1 MESLKWIIGYLKY
14 HIPKYSIAL
23 ILVLITSLLSMIN
36 PFLAGDI
43 VDRVLNG
50 NEKNI
55 LIPILIIMLVVVVI
69 KGILTYTYQ
78 MIFERVSQDILLNI
92 RKDLYSKLLKLDFDY
107 YNNTKT
113 GDIMARMTG
122 DTDALRHFI
131 AWVVYNILSNLSVF
145 IFAIISMAI
154 VSLPLTLFM
163 LAICPIIAIIT
174 IKMGVQISPT
184 FYNIR
189 EAYSRLNSVTQEN
202 ISGNRVV
209 KAFSRED
216 YEIEKFNKENLNYK
230 EKNMDTTKIIGKYM
244 PVLEY
249 LSSFLSIIMI
259 LVGGILVI
267 NKSMTLGDL
276 VIFNGLLWALNNP
289 MRMAGYLINDTERFI
304 ASSIKIR
311 ELLNT
316 ESNIKNS
323 KAPVKSERI
332 HGDILFDNVSFNY
345 GDTAALKNVSFE
357 AKCGQTIG
365 IIGPTGAGKSTLVN
379 LICRFYDATE
389 GEILIDYTPIKNID
403 IKQLRSSIGMAM
415 QDIFLFSDTIEGNIA
430 YGNPSVSLD
439 KVKDIAK
446 LSEAHGFISE
456 MPEGYDTIIG
466 ERGVGLSGGQR
477 QRISLARALIT
488 NPSILILDD
497 TTSAVD
503 METEFKIQKEVNLN
517 NPNRTNFIIA
527 HRISSVKSADL
538 ILVLDNGRIIESGTH
553 DSLVNNKGYYY
564 EVYKTQFG
572 DFNLSKE
579 VI

>member
-1 MESLKWIIGYLKY
+1 MESLKWIMGYLKY

-389 GEILIDYTPIKNID
+389 GEVLIDYTPIKNID

>member
-43 VDRVLNG
+43 VDRVLKG

-389 GEILIDYTPIKNID
+389 GEVLIDYTPIKNID

-477 QRISLARALIT
+477 QRISLARVLIT

>member
-43 VDRVLNG
+43 VDRVLKG

-345 GDTAALKNVSFE
+345 GDTVALKNVSFE

-389 GEILIDYTPIKNID
+389 GEVLIDYTPIKNID

>member
-1 MESLKWIIGYLKY
+1 MESLKWIMGYLKY

-389 GEILIDYTPIKNID
+389 GEVLIDYTPIKNID
-403 IKQLRSSIGMAM
+403 IKQLRSSIVMAM

-503 METEFKIQKEVNLN
+503 METEFKIQKEANLN

>member
-145 IFAIISMAI
+145 IFAIISMVI

-389 GEILIDYTPIKNID
+389 GEVLIDYTPIKNID

>member
-1 MESLKWIIGYLKY
+1 MESLKWIMGYLKY

-389 GEILIDYTPIKNID
+389 GEVLIDYTPIKNID

-477 QRISLARALIT
+477 QRISLARVLIT

>member
-332 HGDILFDNVSFNY
+332 HGDILFDNVSSNY

-389 GEILIDYTPIKNID
+389 GEVLIDYTPIKNID

>member
-1 MESLKWIIGYLKY
+1 MESLKWIMGYLKY

-389 GEILIDYTPIKNID
+389 GEVLIDYTPIKNID

-456 MPEGYDTIIG
+456 MSEGYDTIIG

>member
-1 MESLKWIIGYLKY
+1 MESLKWIMGYLKY

-43 VDRVLNG
+43 VDRVLKG

-389 GEILIDYTPIKNID
+389 GEVLIDYTPIKNID

-477 QRISLARALIT
+477 QRISLARVLIT

>member
-1 MESLKWIIGYLKY
+1 MESLKWIMGYLKK
-14 HIPKYSIAL
+14 HILKYSISL
-23 ILVLITSLLSMIN
+23 ILVLVTSLLCMIN

-43 VDRVLNG
+43 IDKVLNG
-50 NEKNI
+50 NQKNI
-55 LIPILIIMLVVVVI
+55 LIPILIAMIIVVVI
-69 KGILTYTYQ
+69 KGLITYLYQ
-78 MIFERVSQDILLNI
+78 IIFEKISQDILLEI
-92 RKDLYSKLLKLDFDY
+92 REDLYSKLLKLDFDY

-131 AWVVYNILSNLSVF
+131 AWVVYNILSNVSIF
-145 IFAIISMAI
+145 IFAIISMAY
-154 VSLPLTLFM
+154 VNLPLTLFM
-163 LAICPIIAIIT
+163 LSICPVIAILT
-174 IKMGVQISPT
+174 VKMGIKISPT

-189 EAYSRLNSVTQEN
+189 EAYSRLNSITQEN

-216 YEIEKFNKENLNYK
+216 YEIEKFEKENLNYK
-230 EKNMDTTKIIGKYM
+230 DRNLDTTKVIGKYM

-276 VIFNGLLWALNNP
+276 VIFNGLIWALNNP
-289 MRMAGYLINDTERFI
+289 MRMAGYLINDTERFV

-316 ESNIKNS
+316 ESNIKEPE
-323 KAPVKSERI
+323 APIKSERI
-332 HGDILFDNVSFNY
+332 RGDIIFDNVSFSY
-345 GDTAALKNVSFE
+345 GDTTALKNVSFQ
-357 AKCGQTIG
+357 AKRGQTIG
-365 IIGPTGAGKSTLVN
+365 IIGPTGSGKSTLVN

-389 GEILIDYTPIKNID
+389 GKVYIDNVPIKDLN

-430 YGNPSVSLD
+430 YGSPSVSLE
-439 KVKDIAK
+439 KIKDIAK
-446 LSEAHGFISE
+446 LSEAHNFISE
-456 MPEGYDTIIG
+456 MPEGYDTIVG

-553 DSLVNNKGYYY
+553 DSLVKNRGYYY
-564 EVYKTQFG
+564 DVYKTQFG
-572 DFNLSKE
+572 DFNVSKE
-579 VI
+579 AI

>member
-230 EKNMDTTKIIGKYM
+230 ETNMDTTKIIGKYM

-389 GEILIDYTPIKNID
+389 GEVLIDYTPIKNID

>member
-1 MESLKWIIGYLKY
+1 MESLKWIMGYLKY

-389 GEILIDYTPIKNID
+389 GEVLIDYTPIKNID

-415 QDIFLFSDTIEGNIA
+415 QDIFLFSDTIGGNIA

>member
-1 MESLKWIIGYLKY
+1 MESLKWIMGYLKK
-14 HIPKYSIAL
+14 HILKYSISL
-23 ILVLITSLLSMIN
+23 ILVLVTSLLCMIN

-43 VDRVLNG
+43 IDKVLNG

-69 KGILTYTYQ
+69 KGLITYLYQ
-78 MIFERVSQDILLNI
+78 IIFEKISQDILLEI
-92 RKDLYSKLLKLDFDY
+92 REDLYSKLLKLDFDY

-389 GEILIDYTPIKNID
+389 GEVLIDYTPIKNID

>member
-1 MESLKWIIGYLKY
+1 MESLKWIMGYLKN

-43 VDRVLNG
+43 IDRVLNG

-55 LIPILIIMLVVVVI
+55 LIPILITMLVVVVI
-69 KGILTYTYQ
+69 KGVLTYIYQ
-78 MIFERVSQDILLNI
+78 MIFEKVSQDILLNI

-145 IFAIISMAI
+145 IFAIISMSI

-163 LAICPIIAIIT
+163 LTICPIIAITT
-174 IKMGVQISPT
+174 IKMGIQISPT

-189 EAYSRLNSVTQEN
+189 EAYSKLNSVTQEN

-230 EKNMDTTKIIGKYM
+230 EKNMDTTNIIGKYM

-345 GDTAALKNVSFE
+345 GDTVALKNISFE

-389 GEILIDYTPIKNID
+389 GEVLIDYTPIKNID

-430 YGNPSVSLD
+430 YGNPSASLD

-553 DSLVNNKGYYY
+553 NSLVNNKGYYY

>member
-1 MESLKWIIGYLKY
+1 
-14 HIPKYSIAL
+14 
-23 ILVLITSLLSMIN
+23 MIN

-43 VDRVLNG
+43 IDKVLNG
-50 NEKNI
+50 NQKNI
-55 LIPILIIMLVVVVI
+55 LIPILIAMIIVVVI
-69 KGILTYTYQ
+69 KGLITYLYQ
-78 MIFERVSQDILLNI
+78 IIFEKISQDILLEI
-92 RKDLYSKLLKLDFDY
+92 REDLYSKLLKLDFDY

-131 AWVVYNILSNLSVF
+131 AWVVYNILSNVSIF
-145 IFAIISMAI
+145 IFAIISMAY
-154 VSLPLTLFM
+154 VNLPLTLFM
-163 LAICPIIAIIT
+163 LSICPVIAILT
-174 IKMGVQISPT
+174 VKMGIKISPT

-189 EAYSRLNSVTQEN
+189 EAYSRLNSITQEN

-216 YEIEKFNKENLNYK
+216 YEIEKFEKENLNYK
-230 EKNMDTTKIIGKYM
+230 DKNLDTTKVIGKYM

-276 VIFNGLLWALNNP
+276 VIFNGLIWALNNP
-289 MRMAGYLINDTERFI
+289 MRMAGYLINDTERFV

-316 ESNIKNS
+316 ESNIKEPE
-323 KAPVKSERI
+323 APIKSERI
-332 HGDILFDNVSFNY
+332 RGDIIFDNVSFSY
-345 GDTAALKNVSFE
+345 GDTTALKNVSFQ
-357 AKCGQTIG
+357 AKRGQTIG
-365 IIGPTGAGKSTLVN
+365 IIGPTGSGKSTLVN

-389 GEILIDYTPIKNID
+389 GKVYIDNVPIKDLN

-430 YGNPSVSLD
+430 YGSPSVSLE
-439 KVKDIAK
+439 KIKDIAK
-446 LSEAHGFISE
+446 LSEAHNFISE
-456 MPEGYDTIIG
+456 MPEGYDTIVG

-553 DSLVNNKGYYY
+553 DSLVKNRGYYY
-564 EVYKTQFG
+564 DVYKTQFG
-572 DFNLSKE
+572 DFNVSKE
-579 VI
+579 AI

>member
-1 MESLKWIIGYLKY
+1 MESLKWIMGYLKK
-14 HIPKYSIAL
+14 HIVKYSISL

-43 VDRVLNG
+43 VDKVLNG
-50 NEKNI
+50 NQTNI
-55 LIPILIIMLVVVVI
+55 LIPILITMLIVVI
-69 KGILTYTYQ
+69 IKGLITYLYQ
-78 MIFERVSQDILLNI
+78 LIFEKVSQDILLKI
-92 RKDLYSKLLKLDFDY
+92 REDLYSRLLKLDFDY

-122 DTDALRHFI
+122 DTDSLRHFI
-131 AWVVYNILSNLSVF
+131 AWVVYNILSNVSVF
-145 IFAIISMAI
+145 IFAIISMAY
-154 VSLPLTLFM
+154 VNLPLTLFM
-163 LAICPIIAIIT
+163 LSICPIIAILT
-174 IKMGVQISPT
+174 VKMGIKISPT

-216 YEIEKFNKENLNYK
+216 YEIKKFDNENLNYK
-230 EKNMDTTKIIGKYM
+230 NKNLDTTNIIGKYM
-244 PVLEY
+244 PVLEF

-276 VIFNGLLWALNNP
+276 VVFNGLIWALNNP

-316 ESNIKNS
+316 ESSIKNPECPI
-323 KAPVKSERI
+323 KPERI
-332 HGDILFDNVSFNY
+332 RGDILFDNVSFSYDN
-345 GDTAALKNVSFE
+345 TTALKNISFE
-357 AKCGQTIG
+357 AKKGQTIG
-365 IIGPTGAGKSTLVN
+365 IIGPTGSGKSSLVN

-389 GEILIDYTPIKNID
+389 GEVYIDNIPIKDLNI
-403 IKQLRSSIGMAM
+403 KHLRSSIGMAM

-430 YGNPSVSLD
+430 YGCPSVSLEQI
-439 KVKDIAK
+439 KDIAK
-446 LSEAHGFISE
+446 LSEAHNFISE
-456 MPEGYDTIIG
+456 MPEGYDTIVG

-503 METEFKIQKEVNLN
+503 METEFKIQQEVNLN

-538 ILVLDNGRIIESGTH
+538 ILVLENGRIIESGTH
-553 DSLVNNKGYYY
+553 DSLVKNKGYYY

-572 DFNLSKE
+572 DFNVSKE
-579 VI
+579 AI

>member
-1 MESLKWIIGYLKY
+1 MESLKWIMGYLKY

-389 GEILIDYTPIKNID
+389 GEVLIDYTPIKNID

-538 ILVLDNGRIIESGTH
+538 ILVLDHGRIIESGTH

>member
-1 MESLKWIIGYLKY
+1 MESLKWIMGYLKY

-389 GEILIDYTPIKNID
+389 GEVLIDYTPIKNID

-446 LSEAHGFISE
+446 LSEAHGFIFE

>member
-259 LVGGILVI
+259 LVGGL
-267 NKSMTLGDL
+267 M
-276 VIFNGLLWALNNP
+276 
-289 MRMAGYLINDTERFI
+289 
-304 ASSIKIR
+304 
-311 ELLNT
+311 
-316 ESNIKNS
+316 
-323 KAPVKSERI
+323 
-332 HGDILFDNVSFNY
+332 
-345 GDTAALKNVSFE
+345 
-357 AKCGQTIG
+357 
-365 IIGPTGAGKSTLVN
+365 
-379 LICRFYDATE
+379 
-389 GEILIDYTPIKNID
+389 DY
-403 IKQLRSSIGMAM
+403 
-415 QDIFLFSDTIEGNIA
+415 
-430 YGNPSVSLD
+430 
-439 KVKDIAK
+439 
-446 LSEAHGFISE
+446 
-456 MPEGYDTIIG
+456 
-466 ERGVGLSGGQR
+466 
-477 QRISLARALIT
+477 
-488 NPSILILDD
+488 
-497 TTSAVD
+497 
-503 METEFKIQKEVNLN
+503 
-517 NPNRTNFIIA
+517 
-527 HRISSVKSADL
+527 
-538 ILVLDNGRIIESGTH
+538 
-553 DSLVNNKGYYY
+553 
-564 EVYKTQFG
+564 FG
-572 DFNLSKE
+572 H
-579 VI
+579 

>member
-1 MESLKWIIGYLKY
+1 MESLKWIMGYLKK
-14 HIPKYSIAL
+14 HIVKYSISL
-23 ILVLITSLLSMIN
+23 ILVLVTSLLSMIN

-43 VDRVLNG
+43 VDKVLNG
-50 NEKNI
+50 NQTNI
-55 LIPILIIMLVVVVI
+55 LIPILITMLIVVI
-69 KGILTYTYQ
+69 IKGLITYLYQ
-78 MIFERVSQDILLNI
+78 LIFEKVSQDILLKI
-92 RKDLYSKLLKLDFDY
+92 REDLLKLDFDY

-122 DTDALRHFI
+122 DTDSLRHFI
-131 AWVVYNILSNLSVF
+131 AWVVYNILSNVSVF
-145 IFAIISMAI
+145 IFAIISMAY
-154 VSLPLTLFM
+154 VNLPLTLFM
-163 LAICPIIAIIT
+163 LSICPIIAILT
-174 IKMGVQISPT
+174 VKMGIKISPT

-216 YEIEKFNKENLNYK
+216 YEIEKFDNENLNYK
-230 EKNMDTTKIIGKYM
+230 NKNLDTTNIIGKYM
-244 PVLEY
+244 PVLEF

-276 VIFNGLLWALNNP
+276 VVFNGLIWALNNP

-316 ESNIKNS
+316 ESSIKDPE
-323 KAPVKSERI
+323 APIKPERI
-332 HGDILFDNVSFNY
+332 RGDILFDNVSFSYDNT
-345 GDTAALKNVSFE
+345 TALRNISFE
-357 AKCGQTIG
+357 AKKGQTIG
-365 IIGPTGAGKSTLVN
+365 IIGPTGSGKSSLVN

-389 GEILIDYTPIKNID
+389 GEIYIDNIPIKDLNI
-403 IKQLRSSIGMAM
+403 KHLRSSIGMAM

-430 YGNPSVSLD
+430 YGCPSVSLEQI
-439 KVKDIAK
+439 KDIAK
-446 LSEAHGFISE
+446 LSEAHNFISE
-456 MPEGYDTIIG
+456 MPEGYDTIVG

-503 METEFKIQKEVNLN
+503 METEFKIQQEVNLN

-538 ILVLDNGRIIESGTH
+538 ILVLENGRIIESGTH
-553 DSLVNNKGYYY
+553 DSLVKNKGYYY

-572 DFNLSKE
+572 DFNVSKE
-579 VI
+579 AI

>member
-1 MESLKWIIGYLKY
+1 MESLKWIMGYLKE
-14 HIPKYSIAL
+14 HMLKYSIAL
-23 ILVLITSLLSMIN
+23 ILVLVTALLSMIN

-43 VDRVLNG
+43 VDKVLNG

-55 LIPILIIMLVVVVI
+55 LIPILIAMLLVVAI
-69 KGILTYTYQ
+69 KGLITYLYQ
-78 MIFERVSQDILLNI
+78 IIFEKVSQDILLKI
-92 RKDLYSKLLKLDFDY
+92 RKDLYSKLLKLDFNY

-122 DTDALRHFI
+122 DTDSLRHFI
-131 AWVVYNILSNLSVF
+131 AWVVYNILSNISVF
-145 IFAIISMAI
+145 IFAIISMAF
-154 VSLPLTLFM
+154 VNLPLTLFM
-163 LAICPIIAIIT
+163 ISVCPIIAILT
-174 IKMGVQISPT
+174 VKMGVKISPT

-189 EAYSRLNSVTQEN
+189 EAYSRLNSVVQEN
-202 ISGNRVV
+202 ISGNRVI

-216 YEIEKFNKENLNYK
+216 YEIKKFTQENLNYK
-230 EKNMDTTKIIGKYM
+230 EKNIDTNNIVGKYM
-244 PVLEY
+244 PVLEF

-276 VIFNGLLWALNNP
+276 VIFNGLIWALNGP

-316 ESNIKNS
+316 ESDIKDS
-323 KAPVKSERI
+323 EHAIKAERI
-332 HGDILFDNVSFNY
+332 KGNIIFDNVSFSY

-357 AKCGQTIG
+357 AKRGQTIG
-365 IIGPTGAGKSTLVN
+365 IIGPTGSGKSTLVN
-379 LICRFYDATE
+379 LICRFYDATD
-389 GEILIDYTPIKNID
+389 GKIYIDNIPIKDLN

-430 YGNPSVSLD
+430 YGSPSVSLEQI
-439 KVKDIAK
+439 KDIAK
-446 LSEAHGFISE
+446 LSEAHSFISE
-456 MPEGYDTIIG
+456 MPEGYDTIVG

-488 NPSILILDD
+488 DPSILILDD

-503 METEFKIQKEVNLN
+503 METEFKIQKEVNLS

-553 DSLVNNKGYYY
+553 NSLVENKGYYY

-572 DFNLSKE
+572 DFNISKE
-579 VI
+579 AI

>member
-1 MESLKWIIGYLKY
+1 MESLKWIMGYLKK
-14 HIPKYSIAL
+14 HILKYSISL
-23 ILVLITSLLSMIN
+23 ILVLVTSLLCMIN

-43 VDRVLNG
+43 IDKVLNG
-50 NEKNI
+50 NQKNI
-55 LIPILIIMLVVVVI
+55 LIPILIAMIIVVVI
-69 KGILTYTYQ
+69 KGLITYLYQ
-78 MIFERVSQDILLNI
+78 IIEKVSQDILLEI
-92 RKDLYSKLLKLDFDY
+92 REDLYSKLLKLDFDY

-131 AWVVYNILSNLSVF
+131 AWVVYNILSNVSIF
-145 IFAIISMAI
+145 IFAIISMAY
-154 VSLPLTLFM
+154 VNLPLTLFM
-163 LAICPIIAIIT
+163 LSICPIIAILT
-174 IKMGVQISPT
+174 VKMGIKISPT

-189 EAYSRLNSVTQEN
+189 EAYSRLNSITQEN

-216 YEIEKFNKENLNYK
+216 YEIEKFEKENLNYK
-230 EKNMDTTKIIGKYM
+230 DRNLDTTKVIGKYM

-276 VIFNGLLWALNNP
+276 VIFNGLIWALNNP
-289 MRMAGYLINDTERFI
+289 MRMAGYLINDTERFV

-316 ESNIKNS
+316 ESNIKE
-323 KAPVKSERI
+323 AEVPIKSERI
-332 HGDILFDNVSFNY
+332 RGDIIFDNVSFSY
-345 GDTAALKNVSFE
+345 GDTTALKNVSFQ
-357 AKCGQTIG
+357 AKRGQTIG
-365 IIGPTGAGKSTLVN
+365 IIGPTGSGKSTLVN

-389 GEILIDYTPIKNID
+389 GKVYIDNVPIKDLN

-430 YGNPSVSLD
+430 YGSPSVSLETI
-439 KVKDIAK
+439 KDIAK
-446 LSEAHGFISE
+446 LSEAHSFISE
-456 MPEGYDTIIG
+456 MPEGYDTIVG

-553 DSLVNNKGYYY
+553 DSLVKNRGYYY
-564 EVYKTQFG
+564 DVYKTQFG
-572 DFNLSKE
+572 DFNVSKE
-579 VI
+579 AI

>member
-145 IFAIISMAI
+145 IFAIISMVI

-389 GEILIDYTPIKNID
+389 GEVLIDYTPIKNID

-572 DFNLSKE
+572 DFNVSKE
-579 VI
+579 AI

>member
-1 MESLKWIIGYLKY
+1 MESLKWIMGYLKY
-14 HIPKYSIAL
+14 HISKYSIAL

-389 GEILIDYTPIKNID
+389 GEVLIDYTPIKNID

>member
-1 MESLKWIIGYLKY
+1 MESLKWIMGYLKY

-389 GEILIDYTPIKNID
+389 GEVLIDYTPIKNID

-430 YGNPSVSLD
+430 FGNPSVSLD

>member
-1 MESLKWIIGYLKY
+1 
-14 HIPKYSIAL
+14 
-23 ILVLITSLLSMIN
+23 MIN

-43 VDRVLNG
+43 IDKVLNG
-50 NEKNI
+50 NQKNI
-55 LIPILIIMLVVVVI
+55 LIPILIAMIIVVVI
-69 KGILTYTYQ
+69 KGLITYLYQ
-78 MIFERVSQDILLNI
+78 IIFEKISQDILLEI
-92 RKDLYSKLLKLDFDY
+92 REDLYSKLLKLDFDY

-131 AWVVYNILSNLSVF
+131 AWVVYNILSNVSIF
-145 IFAIISMAI
+145 IFAIISMAY
-154 VSLPLTLFM
+154 VNLPLTLFM
-163 LAICPIIAIIT
+163 LSICPVIAILT
-174 IKMGVQISPT
+174 VKMGIKISPT

-189 EAYSRLNSVTQEN
+189 EAYSRLNSITQEN

-216 YEIEKFNKENLNYK
+216 YEIEKFEKENLNYK
-230 EKNMDTTKIIGKYM
+230 DRNLDTTKVIGKYM

-276 VIFNGLLWALNNP
+276 VIFNGLIWALNNP
-289 MRMAGYLINDTERFI
+289 MRMAGYLINDTERFV

-316 ESNIKNS
+316 ESNIKEPE
-323 KAPVKSERI
+323 APIKSERI
-332 HGDILFDNVSFNY
+332 RGDIIFDNVSFSY
-345 GDTAALKNVSFE
+345 GDTTALKNVSFQ
-357 AKCGQTIG
+357 AKRGQTIG
-365 IIGPTGAGKSTLVN
+365 IIGPTGSGKSTLVN

-389 GEILIDYTPIKNID
+389 GKVYIDNVPIKDLN

-430 YGNPSVSLD
+430 YGSPSVSLE
-439 KVKDIAK
+439 KIKDIAK
-446 LSEAHGFISE
+446 LSEAHNFISE
-456 MPEGYDTIIG
+456 MPEGYDTIVG

-553 DSLVNNKGYYY
+553 DSLVKNRGYYY
-564 EVYKTQFG
+564 DVYKTQFG
-572 DFNLSKE
+572 DFNVSKE
-579 VI
+579 AI

>member
-1 MESLKWIIGYLKY
+1 MESLKWIMGYLKY

-189 EAYSRLNSVTQEN
+189 EAYSRLNSVTREN

-389 GEILIDYTPIKNID
+389 GEVLIDYTPIKNID

>member
-1 MESLKWIIGYLKY
+1 MESLKWIMGYLKN

-43 VDRVLNG
+43 IDRVLNG

-55 LIPILIIMLVVVVI
+55 LIPILITMLVVVVI
-69 KGILTYTYQ
+69 KGVLTYIYQ
-78 MIFERVSQDILLNI
+78 MIFEKVSQDILLNI

-145 IFAIISMAI
+145 IFAIISMSI

-163 LAICPIIAIIT
+163 LTICPIIAITT
-174 IKMGVQISPT
+174 IKMGIQISPT

-189 EAYSRLNSVTQEN
+189 EAYSKLNSVTQEN

-230 EKNMDTTKIIGKYM
+230 EKNMDTTNIIGKYM

-323 KAPVKSERI
+323 KSPIKSERI

-345 GDTAALKNVSFE
+345 GDTVALKNISFE

-389 GEILIDYTPIKNID
+389 GEVLIDYTPIKNID

-430 YGNPSVSLD
+430 YGNPSASLD

-553 DSLVNNKGYYY
+553 NSLVNNKGYYY

>member
-1 MESLKWIIGYLKY
+1 MESLKWIMEYLKY

-389 GEILIDYTPIKNID
+389 GEVLIDYTPIKNID

>member
-1 MESLKWIIGYLKY
+1 MESLKWIMGYLKY

-78 MIFERVSQDILLNI
+78 MIFERVSQDTLLNI

-389 GEILIDYTPIKNID
+389 GEVLIDYTPIKNID